1 MSTQQIAQFMIERRS
16 RSMPIVTSGEVLGAI
31 GSDGL
36 QEALTRRWI
45 VPSPDTGLLQIN
57 TDLARVSEM
66 VMAAGVTE
74 SAPQIVENASTVFA
88 TAHAQRP
95 LMEIAAPGTGKPGP
109 ALSSAPAPSTPTA
122 PVAPAA
128 PTSSAP
134 KSVPSADL
142 GVGTDVT
149 IAEEG
154 KTYTG
159 KVAGRSADGRYRVSF
174 GAAGKPPVNREY
186 TSDEM
191 QVR

>member
-45 VPSPDTGLLQIN
+45 VPSPETGLLQVN

-66 VMAAGVTE
+66 VTAAGITE
-74 SAPQIVENASTVFA
+74 SVPQIVENASTAFA
-88 TAHAQRP
+88 TSHAHRP
-95 LMEIAAPGTGKPGP
+95 LMEIAAPGTGKPAP
-109 ALSSAPAPSTPTA
+109 TLSNATTASTPTA
-122 PVAPAA
+122 PTAPTA
-128 PTSSAP
+128 PTSAP
-134 KSVPSADL
+134 RTPSSDL
-142 GVGTDVT
+142 NIGADVT

-159 KVAGRSADGRYRVSF
+159 KVAGRTADGRYRVSF

-186 TSDEM
+186 TPDEM